1 MTFLQAFYDNHQLF
15 LERWC
20 LETKHTNVECQGND
34 TIFAKFESLLFSF
47 QLHLLQ
53 AISWRIL

>member
-53 AISWRIL
+53 AIS